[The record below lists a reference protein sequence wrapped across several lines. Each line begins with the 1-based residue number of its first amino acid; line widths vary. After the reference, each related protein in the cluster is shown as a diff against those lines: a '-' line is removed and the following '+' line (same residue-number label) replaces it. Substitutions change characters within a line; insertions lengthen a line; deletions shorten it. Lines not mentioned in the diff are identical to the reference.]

1 MVQNDIC
8 SKTQYIFQKHSYKIK
23 KMFIKYI
30 RVIDYE
36 EGMEV
41 SNGDKRVYIDM
52 NKFERDFVMEV
63 IKSMTWN

>member
-8 SKTQYIFQKHSYKIK
+8 SKTQHIFQNHSYKIK
-23 KMFIKYI
+23 KLFIKYI

-36 EGMEV
+36 EGIEV
-41 SNGDKRVYIDM
+41 SNGDKGVYIDM